1 MTALFC
7 LPAPAMAVRPFVTDD
22 ARVVGANLFLL
33 ETSLRMDKTRL
44 QNTNLLAYGPT
55 EKLEL
60 TLGFVDGVFLE
71 GEDSWKMSIAGPL
84 AQAKYLFTE
93 GTPNGYP
100 GLAVVAGTG
109 SPYGTYDFGNP
120 SWSGFAYLAATESL
134 GENERVLIHFNIGTN
149 YSQAE
154 GESWK
159 FTTTWG
165 VGMQIRLVGGLY
177 SVSEIFYGDPYVGDV
192 GGAFQ
197 VGFRYFVSERIQL
210 DATVGSGLWGNT
222 QLDTWGGI
230 GFRIVFDSPWK

>member
-1 MTALFC
+1 
-7 LPAPAMAVRPFVTDD
+7 MAVRPFVTDD
-22 ARVVGANLFLL
+22 ARVVGKDMAQL
-33 ETSLRMDKTRL
+33 ETSLHWDNARL
-44 QNTNLLAYGPT
+44 QNTNFLAYGAS

-109 SPYGTYDFGNP
+109 TPYGMYNFGNP
-120 SWSGFAYLAATESL
+120 SWSAFAYLAATESL

-165 VGMQIRLVGGLY
+165 VGMQIRLVGGLH

-197 VGFRYFVSERIQL
+197 VGFRYFVSERVQL
-210 DATVGSGLWGNT
+210 DATVGSGLWGNP
-222 QLDTWGGI
+222 QPPTWGGF
-230 GFRIVFDSPWK
+230 GLRIVFDSPWK